1 MNFPVSIFASNKQ
14 KLILPNG
21 FPFPTLDKNINSIA
35 DSQGGVP
42 TNISRVQIHSK
53 MEKDTK
59 KVTLMNNFPVPNIV
73 FILFDH

>member
-42 TNISRVQIHSK
+42 TIIFPSPDPFQDGKRY
-53 MEKDTK
+53 EKSYVDE
-59 KVTLMNNFPVPNIV
+59 
-73 FILFDH
+73 